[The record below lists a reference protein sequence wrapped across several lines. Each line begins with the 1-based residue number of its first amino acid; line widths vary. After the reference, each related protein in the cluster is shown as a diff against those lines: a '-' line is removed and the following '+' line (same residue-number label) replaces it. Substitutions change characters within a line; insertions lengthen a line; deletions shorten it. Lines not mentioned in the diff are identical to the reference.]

1 MITPP
6 YLIFALI
13 MIPARYFIIAG
24 IFYLLFYYIKR
35 KDWLHLK
42 IQKKFPPLSIIRTEI
57 FYSFTTMII
66 FALVA
71 LLIFKLHWGGYTL
84 IYLDLNKYG
93 FPYFI
98 FSTFLFMVI
107 HDLYFYISHRMMHH
121 KKIYPIV
128 HQVHHISLNP
138 TPWAAFSFHPIEA
151 FIQIAWIPII
161 ILFIPFHFSSIAIW
175 ALYMMLFNV
184 IGHLGYEFFPK
195 KFLNS
200 NSGKIFFTSTF
211 HNIHH
216 SKNNCNYGLYFIIW
230 DQFFGTIYSEYEI
243 IYNKIRLNKG
253 HE

>member
-35 KDWLHLK
+35 KDWFHLK

-71 LLIFKLHWGGYTL
+71 LLIFKLHWNGYAL
-84 IYLDLNKYG
+84 IYLDINKYG
-93 FPYFI
+93 IPYFI
-98 FSTFLFMVI
+98 FSTFLFMII

-151 FIQIAWIPII
+151 FIQIIWIPII
-161 ILFIPFHFSSIAIW
+161 ILFIPFHFSSIATW
-175 ALYMMLFNV
+175 ALYMMLFNI

-195 KFLNS
+195 KFLGS
-200 NSGKIFFTSTF
+200 RLGKIFFTSTF

>member
-1 MITPP
+1 
-6 YLIFALI
+6 
-13 MIPARYFIIAG
+13 MIPIRYFIIAG
-24 IFYLLFYYIKR
+24 IFYLLFYCIKR

-42 IQKKFPPLSIIRTEI
+42 IQKKFPPLSIIKTEI
-57 FYSFTTMII
+57 FYSFTTMTI
-66 FALVA
+66 FAFVA
-71 LLIFKLHWGGYTL
+71 LLIFKLHWNGYAL
-84 IYLDLNKYG
+84 IYLDINKYG
-93 FPYFI
+93 IPYFI
-98 FSTFLFMVI
+98 FSTFLFMII

-151 FIQIAWIPII
+151 LIQIIWIPII

-195 KFLNS
+195 KFLDS
-200 NSGKIFFTSTF
+200 RLGKIFFTSTF

-230 DQFFGTIYSEYEI
+230 DQFFETIYSEYET
-243 IYNKIRLNKG
+243 IYNKIKLNKV
-253 HE
+253 HK